1 MVHNRQELTGRCSL
15 LIALVVCCAL
25 SLLVVAD
32 SRTFDVRE
40 TVTFVNDGPGMCDRL
55 KVVVGLFRD
64 WPPYIE
70 VLSEEISPSS
80 YRITYDE
87 FGNRFAEFE
96 FRDIARGEHIPVT
109 IDWWIRVEALAF
121 DLEACDG
128 SDVPA
133 DLDRWIEDEP
143 FIESA
148 HPLLVSLAH
157 DLACAGRT
165 PCQAVEAIYDFVIS
179 SIAYEGYIADPQG
192 ALHSLQTGQ
201 GDCTEFAAL
210 MTALCRAAGIPA
222 RMIEGVTNRA
232 GDEVHNWM
240 EAYLP
245 GLGWVPFDP
254 TWGRHPGARE
264 AYLAAMTPD
273 HIPLVIGIDL
283 NAFGGYSYWA
293 YWYWWESEQTSIS
306 TTGYDW
312 SVR

>member
-1 MVHNRQELTGRCSL
+1 MVHRQQGIKRRL
-15 LIALVVCCAL
+15 LLGIAMAICCAVSFL
-25 SLLVVAD
+25 ATAD

-40 TVTFVNDGPGMCDRL
+40 TVTFVNDGPGECDRL

-64 WPPYIE
+64 WPPYID
-70 VLSEEISPSS
+70 VLSEAIRPSS

-96 FRDIARGEHIPVT
+96 FRGIASGEPIPIAV
-109 IDWWIRVEALAF
+109 DWKICVDALSF
-121 DLEACDG
+121 DLGACDD

-133 DLDRWIEDEP
+133 NLDRWLEDEP

-148 HPLLVSLAH
+148 HPLLVSLARH
-157 DLACAGRT
+157 LSYATRS
-165 PCQAVEAIYDFVIS
+165 PCETVEAIYDFVIS
-179 SIAYEGYIADPQG
+179 SISYGGHVAEPQG
-192 ALHSLQTGQ
+192 ALHCLQTGQ

-222 RMIEGVTNRA
+222 RMIEGVTNMA

-240 EAYLP
+240 EAYLA

-273 HIPLVIGIDL
+273 HIPLVTGIDL
-283 NAFGGYSYWA
+283 DAFGGYSYWA
-293 YWYWWESEQTSIS
+293 YWYWWESERMYIS